1 MKILY
6 SYIFYKMLSLK
17 VIALLV
23 HKMLCRIMKKK
34 KPKKTMIALPL
45 KCLLKY
51 SIAVA
56 NSLYFNI

>member
-34 KPKKTMIALPL
+34 KQKTMIALPL